1 MHFPTRAA
9 IGKGAVATS
18 THLQW
23 TVPRNSSSFLIET
36 NKQTFSTDP
45 NNLKAPNSFNDN
57 RLIHLYTVG
66 EKPGADGRRIVVA
79 TKRRSLQGKPTS
91 PVDHHEQE
99 RLGHPRKHRAQ
110 DPQEPG
116 PPRSVRGRH
125 SHSRRHPSPPEA
137 CDGEEEEARPTK
149 SS

>member
-1 MHFPTRAA
+1 MV
-9 IGKGAVATS
+9 GQKC
-18 THLQW
+18 
-23 TVPRNSSSFLIET
+23 SSFLIKRNK

-99 RLGHPRKHRAQ
+99 RFGHPRKHRAQ

-116 PPRSVRGRH
+116 PPRSSMLRILSPRPF
-125 SHSRRHPSPPEA
+125 PSP
-137 CDGEEEEARPTK
+137 ARTLSRTK
-149 SS
+149 